1 MVQSPSLQK
10 IKKGV
15 IQSLKAEHTDTP
27 AFFDKAWEVLE
38 DEIIQNQTADGIDTV
53 SGATYSSNGILDAMR
68 DIINQA
74 KKDNSSKPT
83 VTPKPTKTPTP
94 KPTATPTP
102 EPTPTPEATP
112 TPGNHQKPRII
123 LEKIRKLHLP
133 RNRKN
138 HWDHTG
144 MVPTQPEVL
153 DIMAKFM

>member
-1 MVQSPSLQK
+1 MYKNGTYTGTGKGYNGTVTLTAK

-38 DEIIQNQTADGIDTV
+38 DEIIQNQTADGIDTI

-74 KKDNSSKPT
+74 KKDNSFKPT

-94 KPTATPTP
+94 KPTV
-102 EPTPTPEATP
+102 TP
-112 TPGNHQKPRII
+112 TPGANT
-123 LEKIRKLHLP
+123 
-133 RNRKN
+133 NS
-138 HWDHTG
+138 
-144 MVPTQPEVL
+144 
-153 DIMAKFM
+153 